1 MPNVIELI
9 TKYVGM
15 LDEVYEVESL
25 TTDLDSDMAF
35 AKAGANANEVAIP
48 KMTLQG
54 LADYGRNT
62 GYVARTMAFEY
73 ETVKY
78 NFDRGGKFSI
88 DAMDNEETQG
98 IAFGMLAGEF
108 ERAEVVPEVDAFR
121 FAKYASL
128 HGLGP
133 ADATLTTGAD
143 VIAALRVATTQMNA
157 NKVPK
162 AGRILFIEDSLSGL
176 WEDLD
181 TTKSRE
187 VLKNFSKIIPV
198 PQDRFYTAI
207 DQLDGTTSGEEAGG
221 YAKDAAGKDINFM
234 VIQPKAVLQY
244 TKHKVSLASGA
255 DANLDADALTYRY
268 RLYALC
274 DAYDNKVKGIYLH
287 NKAT

>member
-1 MPNVIELI
+1 MANTIDLI
-9 TKYVGM
+9 TKYTGM
-15 LDEVYEVESL
+15 IDEVYEVEAL

-35 AKAGANANEVAIP
+35 AKAGANANEIAIP
-48 KMTLQG
+48 TMTLQG

-62 GYVARTMAFEY
+62 GYVDRTMTFEY
-73 ETVKY
+73 NTVTY
-78 NFDRGGKFSI
+78 NFDRGGKFSV
-88 DAMDNEETQG
+88 DAMDDEETQG

-108 ERAEVVPEVDAFR
+108 ERTEVVPEVDAFR

-133 ADATLTTGAD
+133 ADVTLADGAA

-157 NKVPK
+157 NKIPK
-162 AGRILFIEDSLSGL
+162 SGRILYIEDSLSGL

-181 TTKSRE
+181 STKSRE
-187 VLKNFSKIIPV
+187 VLKNFSKIVAV

-207 DQLDGTTSGEEAGG
+207 DQLDGKTAGEEDGG
-221 YAKDAAGKDINFM
+221 YAKDVAGKDINFM
-234 VIQPKAVLQY
+234 VIHPKSVLQY
-244 TKHKVSLASGA
+244 TKHKVSLVAGA
-255 DANLDADALTYRY
+255 DQNFDADALTYRY

-274 DAYDNKVKGIYLH
+274 DAYTNKVAGIYLN